1 MSDMKETISE
11 RDLAE
16 LRYLLDK
23 ENVKADDLKDVG
35 KAAAL
40 ILRRDYNGDG
50 VIDQKDFKALKK
62 ALISADAETAARML
76 ADLNGDGA
84 LDPEEVEAFHAA
96 LAALKGARS

>member
-1 MSDMKETISE
+1 MSDMKKTISE

-23 ENVKADDLKDVG
+23 ENVKADDLKGVG

-40 ILRRDYNGDG
+40 TLRRDYNSDG
-50 VIDQKDFKALKK
+50 VIDQKDIKALKK
-62 ALISADAETAARML
+62 ALISADADAAARML

-84 LDPEEVEAFHAA
+84 LDPDEVEAFHSA
-96 LAALKGARS
+96 LAALKGASS